1 MTELTSERFRAIID
15 AYGAEPRRWPEA
27 ERAAAQAFA
36 ERHSQAVAAWL
47 DEARGLDAMLDLLAE
62 PVPADVVEDLHYR
75 AMARFTLPQ
84 APRPRAVPVIWAGLG
99 LAACL
104 AGAVLGVNLSMK
116 SLDDMRAQT
125 VLEQTAMIDTE

>member
-1 MTELTSERFRAIID
+1 MTQLTPARFRAIID
-15 AYGAEPRRWPEA
+15 AYGAEPRRWPDA
-27 ERAAAQAFA
+27 ERAAALAYLEANPQ
-36 ERHSQAVAAWL
+36 EAWL

-62 PVPADVVEDLHYR
+62 PVSAELVEDLHYR

-84 APRPRAVPVIWAGLG
+84 STRPRAAPVIWAGLG